1 MVIFGMVKY
10 LDNIM
15 NQDYTKKIL
24 SKIRESKISKSK
36 LPPLNEATYSN
47 KKNMLTEFN
56 EVVDVAVKKALLKEE
71 DEKEST
77 SDGYVISKNT
87 PQFGDI
93 RISQEEALIK
103 TIGENIELE
112 ENALV
117 YNPNDKTLTFS
128 GKITSMNVIFQ
139 FKYNDPSGEGC
150 YIWVNGLQ
158 LTETNQR
165 TLGKIRDGFL
175 NWKSSLIQNSD
186 LLQKI
191 DKAATEDTK

>member
-1 MVIFGMVKY
+1 MVKY

-56 EVVDVAVKKALLKEE
+56 EVVDVAVKKAFLKEE
-71 DEKEST
+71 DKKAST

-117 YNPNDKTLTFS
+117 YNTNDKTLTFS

>member
-1 MVIFGMVKY
+1 
-10 LDNIM
+10 M
-15 NQDYTKKIL
+15 NQDFTKKML
-24 SKIRESKISKSK
+24 SKIRENKTSKSK
-36 LPPLNEATYSN
+36 LPPLNEVTYSK

-56 EVVDVAVKKALLKEE
+56 EIVNNAIEKAIINEEAKE
-71 DEKEST
+71 T
-77 SDGYVISKNT
+77 SSEGFVISKNT

-93 RISQEEALIK
+93 RTSQEEALIK

-117 YNPNDKTLTFS
+117 YNKDDKTLTLS
-128 GKITSMNVIFQ
+128 GKITSMNLIFQ

-165 TLGKIRDGFL
+165 TLGKVRDGFL
-175 NWKSSLIQNSD
+175 NWKSSLLQNSD

-191 DKAATEDTK
+191 HKAATENDN

>member
-1 MVIFGMVKY
+1 MVKY

>member
-56 EVVDVAVKKALLKEE
+56 EVVDVAVKKAFLKEE
-71 DEKEST
+71 DKKAST

-117 YNPNDKTLTFS
+117 YNTNDKTLTFS

>member
-15 NQDYTKKIL
+15 SQDFTKKML
-24 SKIRESKISKSK
+24 SKIRESKTLKSK

-56 EVVDVAVKKALLKEE
+56 EIVDGAIKKSILKEE
-71 DEKEST
+71 EAKEST
-77 SDGYVISKNT
+77 NDGFVISKNT

-93 RISQEEALIK
+93 RSSQEEGLIK
-103 TIGENIELE
+103 AIGENIELE
-112 ENALV
+112 DNALV
-117 YNPNDKTLTFS
+117 YNAQDKTLTLS
-128 GKITSMNVIFQ
+128 GKITSMNLIFQ

-158 LTETNQR
+158 LTDSNQR
-165 TLGKIRDGFL
+165 TLGKVRDGFL
-175 NWKSSLIQNSD
+175 NWKSSLLQNSD

-191 DKAATEDTK
+191 HKSAIEDKD